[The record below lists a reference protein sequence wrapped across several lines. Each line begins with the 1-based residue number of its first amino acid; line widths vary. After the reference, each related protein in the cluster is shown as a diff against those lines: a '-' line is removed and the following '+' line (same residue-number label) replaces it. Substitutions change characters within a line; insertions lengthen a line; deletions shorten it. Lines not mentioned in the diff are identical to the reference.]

1 MDVALEN
8 VRKRAAEGATQKTF
22 CEISQAK
29 GQSGKNV
36 DQRRAVLIPFFHE
49 FRFFR
54 ARTFCGVWLFSLFA
68 RMRRDWKRMNMDQLA
83 ALVSDD
89 Q

>member
-29 GQSGKNV
+29 GQSEISGAFLKHRYFV
-36 DQRRAVLIPFFHE
+36 
-49 FRFFR
+49 
-54 ARTFCGVWLFSLFA
+54 
-68 RMRRDWKRMNMDQLA
+68 
-83 ALVSDD
+83 
-89 Q
+89 

>member
-29 GQSGKNV
+29 GQSGKSMPKS
-36 DQRRAVLIPFFHE
+36 VLIGYRFSMNFVFSEPEPFVGSGFFLCLHE
-49 FRFFR
+49 RE
-54 ARTFCGVWLFSLFA
+54 GIG
-68 RMRRDWKRMNMDQLA
+68 NE
-83 ALVSDD
+83 
-89 Q
+89 

>member
-29 GQSGKNV
+29 GQSGKSMPKS
-36 DQRRAVLIPFFHE
+36 VLIGYRFSMNFVFQSQNLLWGLAFFFVCTNEKGLETNEYGSACCTGQH
-49 FRFFR
+49 
-54 ARTFCGVWLFSLFA
+54 
-68 RMRRDWKRMNMDQLA
+68 DQ
-83 ALVSDD
+83 
-89 Q
+89 

>member
-29 GQSGKNV
+29 GQSGKSMPKS
-36 DQRRAVLIPFFHE
+36 VLNLIGYRFSMNFVFSEPEPFVGSGFFLCLHE
-49 FRFFR
+49 
-54 ARTFCGVWLFSLFA
+54 
-68 RMRRDWKRMNMDQLA
+68 
-83 ALVSDD
+83 
-89 Q
+89 